1 MILIIIAFIVGF
13 GMAYSIGA
21 NDVANSMSTAVGA
34 KAITP
39 KQAVIIA
46 SILEFLGAVLF
57 GSHVTKT
64 IAKGIVNLEQ
74 INDTNY
80 ILVGAFSALIAA
92 TIWILFAT
100 HWGMPVST
108 THSIVGGMVGFG
120 IAAGGLNVINWITLL
135 KIVITWITSP
145 LIGGAFA
152 YVVFK
157 FISWSIL
164 HRKHPAKAAK
174 IVAPILLGIT
184 FYTIGVLFVVK
195 TLKESI
201 QFGNVIGIILGIIA
215 YILSYIFLHK
225 TSSIEKDEYSLV
237 EKIFKN
243 AQIVTSC
250 YVSFSHGA
258 NDVAN
263 AVGPLA
269 LIYIIL
275 TTNSFSGV
283 INIPIYILAL
293 GGLGI
298 SIGVATLGHKVM
310 KTVGEDITELNNTRG
325 FAIDFSA
332 ATTVLI
338 ASTLGMPIST
348 THTVVGAVSGVGF
361 ARGIEVVNVGIL
373 KNIII
378 SWFVTVPFAAIV
390 SAVLFLILT

>member
-310 KTVGEDITELNNTRG
+310 KTVVEDITELNNTRG

>member
-1 MILIIIAFIVGF
+1 MFLLILAFVVGF
-13 GMAYSIGA
+13 GMAFSIGA

-39 KQAVIIA
+39 KQAVLIA

-57 GSHVTKT
+57 GAHVTKT
-64 IAKGIVNLEQ
+64 IAKGIVNLDK
-74 INDTNY
+74 IADTNL
-80 ILVGAFSALIAA
+80 ILIGAFSALIAS
-92 TIWILFAT
+92 TIWILIAT
-100 HWGMPVST
+100 YWGMPVST
-108 THSIVGGMVGFG
+108 THSIVGGMIGFG
-120 IAAGGLNVINWITLL
+120 LAAGGFNVINWFTML
-135 KIVITWITSP
+135 KIVFTWISSP

-152 YVVFK
+152 FVIFK

-174 IVAPILLGIT
+174 YVAPILLGLA
-184 FYTIGVLFVVK
+184 FYTIAVLFVVK
-195 TLKESI
+195 TMKKNFV
-201 QFGNVIGIILGIIA
+201 FGNYIGTIIGFTVFVISLLILKKIKSNGN
-215 YILSYIFLHK
+215 
-225 TSSIEKDEYSLV
+225 EYTIV
-237 EKIFKN
+237 EKVFKN

-275 TTNSFSGV
+275 TTQSFGGEIS
-283 INIPIYILAL
+283 IPKYILAL

-298 SIGVATLGHKVM
+298 SLGVATLGHKVM
-310 KTVGEDITELNNTRG
+310 KTVGEDITELNNSRG
-325 FAIDFSA
+325 FSIDFA
-332 ATTVLI
+332 TATTVLV
-338 ASTLGMPIST
+338 ASTFGMPIST

-361 ARGIEVVNVGIL
+361 ARGLEVVNVGIL

-378 SWFVTVPFAAIV
+378 SWFVTVPFAAFV
-390 SAVLFLILT
+390 SGMLFLIIS

>member
-1 MILIIIAFIVGF
+1 MTLVIVAFAVGF
-13 GMAYSIGA
+13 GMAYAIGA

-39 KQAVIIA
+39 KQAVLIA

-57 GSHVTKT
+57 GAHVTKT
-64 IAKGIVNLEQ
+64 IAKGIVNLQQ
-74 INDTNY
+74 IGDPNL
-80 ILVGAFSALIAA
+80 ILIGAFSALIAS
-92 TIWILFAT
+92 TIWILLAT
-100 HWGMPVST
+100 FWGMPVST

-120 IAAGGLNVINWITLL
+120 LAAGGLQIINWGTML
-135 KIVITWITSP
+135 KIIITWITSP

-152 YVVFK
+152 FIIFK

-174 IVAPILLGIT
+174 YVAPILLGIA
-184 FYTIGVLFVVK
+184 FYTIAVLFIVK
-195 TLKESI
+195 TLKKDLS
-201 QFGNVIGIILGIIA
+201 FGNEIGIILGIIVF
-215 YILSYIFLHK
+215 LSSYFIMKK
-225 TSSIEKDEYSLV
+225 TKITDGEYSVV
-237 EKIFKN
+237 EKVFKN

-269 LIYIIL
+269 LIYLIL
-275 TTNSFSGV
+275 TTQSFSGV
-283 INIPIYILAL
+283 VTIPIYILAL

-298 SIGVATLGHKVM
+298 SFGVATLGHKVM
-310 KTVGEDITELNNTRG
+310 KTVGEDITELNNSRG
-325 FAIDFSA
+325 FSIDFA
-332 ATTVLI
+332 TATTVLF
-338 ASTLGMPIST
+338 ASTFGMPIST

-378 SWFVTVPFAAIV
+378 SWFVTVPFAAGV
-390 SAVLFLILT
+390 SALLFYILT

>member
-1 MILIIIAFIVGF
+1 MILIILAFIVGF
-13 GMAYSIGA
+13 GMAFSIGA

-39 KQAVIIA
+39 KQAVLIA
-46 SILEFLGAVLF
+46 SILEFSGAVLF
-57 GSHVTKT
+57 GTHVTKT
-64 IAKGIVNLEQ
+64 IAKGIVNLEL
-74 INDTNY
+74 INNSNY
-80 ILVGAFSALIAA
+80 ILIGAFSALIASIIWVLLA
-92 TIWILFAT
+92 TY
-100 HWGMPVST
+100 WGMPVST

-120 IAAGGLNVINWITLL
+120 LAAGGFNVINWIVLL
-135 KIVITWITSP
+135 KIVLTWVISP
-145 LIGGAFA
+145 LIGGALAF
-152 YVVFK
+152 VIFK

-174 IVAPILLGIT
+174 LVAPILLGLT
-184 FYTIGVLFVVK
+184 FYIIGTLFVIK
-195 TLKESI
+195 TLKENMGL
-201 QFGNVIGIILGIIA
+201 GNLIGIITAFIVFV
-215 YILSYIFLHK
+215 LSFIFLHK
-225 TSSIEKDEYSLV
+225 MSSDKNEYSIV
-237 EKIFKN
+237 EKVFKN

-275 TTNSFSGV
+275 TTQNFSSE
-283 INIPIYILAL
+283 ITIPTYILAL

-298 SIGVATLGHKVM
+298 SLGVATLGHKVM
-310 KTVGEDITELNNTRG
+310 KTVGEDITELNNSRG
-325 FAIDFSA
+325 FSIDFAA
-332 ATTVLI
+332 ATTVLL
-338 ASTLGMPIST
+338 ASTFGMPIST

-390 SAVLFLILT
+390 SAILFLILT

>member
-1 MILIIIAFIVGF
+1 MTLIILAFIVGF

-39 KQAVIIA
+39 KQAVLIA

-64 IAKGIVNLEQ
+64 IAKGIVNLEM
-74 INDTNY
+74 INDSNY
-80 ILVGAFSALIAA
+80 ILIGAFSALIAS
-92 TIWILFAT
+92 TIWILLAT
-100 HWGMPVST
+100 YWGMPVST
-108 THSIVGGMVGFG
+108 THSVVGGMVGFG
-120 IAAGGLNVINWITLL
+120 LAADGMNVINWHVLL
-135 KIVITWITSP
+135 KIVLTWIISP

-152 YVVFK
+152 FVIFK

-164 HRKHPAKAAK
+164 HRKNPAKAAK
-174 IVAPILLGIT
+174 IVAPILIGVA
-184 FYTIGVLFVVK
+184 FYTIGTLFVIK
-195 TLKESI
+195 TLK
-201 QFGNVIGIILGIIA
+201 QTLALGNLVGIITGFIAFII
-215 YILSYIFLHK
+215 SFIFLHK
-225 TSSIEKDEYSLV
+225 MTSKNNNEYSIV
-237 EKIFKN
+237 EKTFKK
-243 AQIVTSC
+243 AQVITSC

-275 TTNSFSGV
+275 TTQNFSGE
-283 INIPIYILAL
+283 ILIPIYILAL

-298 SIGVATLGHKVM
+298 SLGVATLGHKVM

-325 FAIDFSA
+325 FSIDFAA
-332 ATTVLI
+332 ATTVLM
-338 ASTLGMPIST
+338 ASTFGMPIST

-390 SAVLFLILT
+390 SGILFLILT

>member
-1 MILIIIAFIVGF
+1 M
-13 GMAYSIGA
+13 
-21 NDVANSMSTAVGA
+21 
-34 KAITP
+34 
-39 KQAVIIA
+39 
-46 SILEFLGAVLF
+46 
-57 GSHVTKT
+57 
-64 IAKGIVNLEQ
+64 
-74 INDTNY
+74 
-80 ILVGAFSALIAA
+80 
-92 TIWILFAT
+92 
-100 HWGMPVST
+100 
-108 THSIVGGMVGFG
+108 
-120 IAAGGLNVINWITLL
+120 
-135 KIVITWITSP
+135 
-145 LIGGAFA
+145 
-152 YVVFK
+152 
-157 FISWSIL
+157 
-164 HRKHPAKAAK
+164 
-174 IVAPILLGIT
+174 
-184 FYTIGVLFVVK
+184 
-195 TLKESI
+195 
-201 QFGNVIGIILGIIA
+201 
-215 YILSYIFLHK
+215 
-225 TSSIEKDEYSLV
+225 V

>member
-92 TIWILFAT
+92 TIWILLAT

-120 IAAGGLNVINWITLL
+120 IAAGGLNVINWSTLL

-164 HRKHPAKAAK
+164 HRKHPAKVDLPPK
-174 IVAPILLGIT
+174 
-184 FYTIGVLFVVK
+184 VK
-195 TLKESI
+195 RIK
-201 QFGNVIGIILGIIA
+201 
-215 YILSYIFLHK
+215 K
-225 TSSIEKDEYSLV
+225 
-237 EKIFKN
+237 
-243 AQIVTSC
+243 
-250 YVSFSHGA
+250 
-258 NDVAN
+258 
-263 AVGPLA
+263 
-269 LIYIIL
+269 
-275 TTNSFSGV
+275 
-283 INIPIYILAL
+283 
-293 GGLGI
+293 
-298 SIGVATLGHKVM
+298 
-310 KTVGEDITELNNTRG
+310 
-325 FAIDFSA
+325 
-332 ATTVLI
+332 
-338 ASTLGMPIST
+338 
-348 THTVVGAVSGVGF
+348 
-361 ARGIEVVNVGIL
+361 
-373 KNIII
+373 
-378 SWFVTVPFAAIV
+378 
-390 SAVLFLILT
+390 